1 MKNKNN
7 NPELTGIFVNG
18 LNQTQIIVTTDYETK
33 EDFRKWLRR
42 TRAEDIRIYTE
53 NDNKV
58 MNRM

>member
-33 EDFRKWLRR
+33 EDFRKWLRH
-42 TRAEDIRIYTE
+42 TGQKT
-53 NDNKV
+53 
-58 MNRM
+58 